1 LRDLASCAGFFVFNP
16 RQKQPKQPFSRVQVK
31 NTTARATTPRSVILI
46 ASPDAQLRARWRRAL
61 RGRVLV
67 YEAGEKSELVHALAN
82 LEPAVLLL
90 DFALHRLG
98 GVHALPS
105 IQRFSPETRI
115 IVFCTVPKITEE
127 ICALK
132 LGARGYSKKNIGP
145 SLLTKAINVV
155 VGGELW
161 TGRKIISSLLE
172 EVRILRNDRQR
183 VVNWE
188 PKSPID
194 QLTTRKKQIAQMINE
209 DASNEEIASRL
220 GISKATVKAHLT
232 EIFRKLKIT
241 NRLQLAVLMAVQGGT
256 SVSSQGDPSQ
266 T

>member
-1 LRDLASCAGFFVFNP
+1 
-16 RQKQPKQPFSRVQVK
+16 
-31 NTTARATTPRSVILI
+31 
-46 ASPDAQLRARWRRAL
+46 
-61 RGRVLV
+61 
-67 YEAGEKSELVHALAN
+67 
-82 LEPAVLLL
+82 
-90 DFALHRLG
+90 
-98 GVHALPS
+98 
-105 IQRFSPETRI
+105 
-115 IVFCTVPKITEE
+115 
-127 ICALK
+127 
-132 LGARGYSKKNIGP
+132 
-145 SLLTKAINVV
+145 